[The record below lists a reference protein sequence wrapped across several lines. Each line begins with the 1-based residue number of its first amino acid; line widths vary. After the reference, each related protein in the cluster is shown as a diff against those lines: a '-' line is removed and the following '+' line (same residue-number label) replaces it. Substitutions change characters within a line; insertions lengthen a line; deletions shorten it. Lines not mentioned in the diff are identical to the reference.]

1 MMTEDKIKRYV
12 AEYNRLE
19 LGKTNLTLYEY
30 ILLRE
35 GKV

>member
-12 AEYNRLE
+12 AEYNRLQ
-19 LGKTNLTLYEY
+19 LNLTNLTIYEY